1 MKHLDPEYIYDMSD
15 IEGKEQILEV
25 FDKDKNLITSSAI
38 SDPDEVAD
46 TIDFDGKVH
55 SVTIRTPVNSLSYT
69 CHFVKF

>member
-1 MKHLDPEYIYDMSD
+1 MDFEEVALEFLYVLAKDKKL
-15 IEGKEQILEV
+15 ILEV

-38 SDPDEVAD
+38 SDLDEVAD

-55 SVTIRTPVNSLSYT
+55 SVTIRTPDNSLSYT